1 MDRWRIVG
9 AVEGW
14 GRRRERWRR
23 FCTPGLVA
31 CLVAVAAMAA
41 APAEVGAAESIDDTS
56 CVIAGTAGGSF
67 PAWNFATPIDRFA
80 AAPDGS
86 VVFVAR
92 EAIWRYSA
100 GAVTWVAGGGGTR
113 PAIVTGPVSVADLR
127 IAAVTGLDVGP
138 DGTIWVTDG
147 KLLYRIAGG
156 VATPLWDPPTQAD
169 LIGIARDRR
178 LADVQVTAA
187 GVYLAASIDEVGK
200 SYHRVVRW
208 QDGVVTEVAGG
219 GFTMPWD
226 VGDQA
231 AANQVQLWDSKFSV
245 DDAGRVAISDIT
257 GRRLLVTDLQGTFR
271 STTRIASLNYITSF
285 GLTAAGVPIA
295 ADGTGTFR
303 YDTPTWTRR
312 PGPAQSKIE
321 LAYDGSTLDLTS
333 MEGVLRRTTAGGATT
348 ELTGWSSA
356 QPRFTNAG
364 RTASTAYFGKITAI
378 EHDGADL
385 LVAEEVPT
393 ENGRPTSRIVRVRPN
408 GAIQAVAGNGVEL
421 EDGPVVIPSGP
432 AGSAPVGQVREIDVV
447 DGRVLFAAD
456 MFGVGRVDPDG
467 TLRQLSPTPF
477 AGYGLFLGGIEQLA
491 DGRILFS
498 INLGELFFLHLDG
511 RSERWKSGGQVGSTE
526 QRIVPIDSWRV
537 SNTGDIETDA
547 SGRLLIQSSTELW
560 RVDLAAGV
568 ATREWPGS
576 WSSVLALDQIG
587 SSGIGL
593 DPVGN
598 VYLGGYYEPYWPHN
612 DRSDLWRLGPDGRSS
627 MLGRIFDEYPE
638 VDQGDP
644 ELMGMVADVSI
655 DDQGRPVLADGL
667 SGRIRRLGPCEPA
680 PVWGVRPLT
689 PARLLD
695 TRDGTGR
702 SAPGRPGAGA
712 TVEVQVS
719 GRGGVP
725 VGARAVTLNVTAV
738 DPTAASFLTVWPCG
752 REPTVSN
759 INFGVGS
766 VVANQVNVAL
776 SPTGTVCLRSP
787 AATHVVAD
795 VQAWFGA
802 GGSGV
807 RPTRPARL
815 LDSRAGG
822 ARVAAGATTVV
833 AVRGRGGVP
842 ASDVSAASL
851 NVTVTDPQRDGWLTV
866 YPCGQPR
873 PLASNLN
880 FTRGATVPNA
890 VLSGVGADG
899 SVCIV
904 SSADTHVVVD
914 VMGSW
919 GSSGDQVGF
928 VSPERSV
935 DTRAAWGAG
944 APVRLRAGQ
953 ARVLRPTGSL
963 GVPSGSGVMMVNATA
978 VDASAAGFVTLYPCD
993 GPLPL
998 ASVLNVVPREARAN
1012 SSTVPLASDG
1022 ALCALS
1028 STDVDLILD
1037 VAGFAP

>member
-1 MDRWRIVG
+1 MTERDRSRRVCALGLLTCLLAIG
-9 AVEGW
+9 AA
-14 GRRRERWRR
+14 
-23 FCTPGLVA
+23 T
-31 CLVAVAAMAA
+31 A
-41 APAEVGAAESIDDTS
+41 APAELGAAESIDDTS
-56 CVIAGTAGGSF
+56 CVIAGSAGGSF

-113 PAIVTGPVSVADLR
+113 PAIVAGEVAVADLR

-147 KLLYRIAGG
+147 NLLYRIAGG

-169 LIGIARDRR
+169 LIGMARDRW
-178 LADVQVTAA
+178 LTDVQATAA
-187 GVYLAASIDEVGK
+187 GVYVAATLAEVGK
-200 SYHRVVRW
+200 SNHRVVRW
-208 QDGVVTEVAGG
+208 RDGVVTEVAGG
-219 GFTMPWD
+219 GNTLPWD
-226 VGDQA
+226 VADQV
-231 AANQVQLWDSKFSV
+231 AANQVQMWDATFSV
-245 DDAGRVAISDIT
+245 DDAGRVAIPDLL
-257 GRRLLVTDLQGTFR
+257 GRRLLVADLSGTFR
-271 STTRIASLNYITSF
+271 PTTQIASLNNITSF
-285 GLTAAGVPIA
+285 RLTAAGVPIA

-312 PGPAQSKIE
+312 SGPAQSNIE
-321 LAYDGSTLDLTS
+321 LAYDGSTLDLTAAD
-333 MEGVLRRTTAGGATT
+333 GVLRRTTAAGATT

-364 RTASTAYFGKITAI
+364 RTASTAYFGKISAI

-385 LVAEEVPT
+385 LVAEEVPS

-408 GAIQAVAGNGVEL
+408 GSIQAVAGNGIEL
-421 EDGPVVIPSGP
+421 IDFPVQVPAGP
-432 AGSAPVGQVREIDVV
+432 ASASPIGQVNEIDVV
-447 DGRVLFAAD
+447 DGAILFAAEA
-456 MFGVGRVDPDG
+456 FGVGRVGSDG
-467 TLRQLSPTPF
+467 RLSQLSP
-477 AGYGLFLGGIEQLA
+477 AVSGGLGGSANGLEPLA

-498 INLGELFFLHLDG
+498 TRLGDLHLIAPDG
-511 RSERWKSGGQVGSTE
+511 RVEEWKPRGGVSMPDRRIRLDQWSIQSGA
-526 QRIVPIDSWRV
+526 
-537 SNTGDIETDA
+537 DIETDG
-547 SGRLLIQSSTELW
+547 SGRLVVQDSGELW
-560 RVDLAAGV
+560 RVDLAGGTAS
-568 ATREWPGS
+568 REWPVGS
-576 WSSVLALDQIG
+576 PWTVALG
-587 SSGIGL
+587 SSDAIGMGV

-598 VYLGGYYEPYWPHN
+598 VYIGGLDRGVNIHN
-612 DRSDLWRLGPDGRSS
+612 DVADLWRLGPDGRTS

-655 DDQGRPVLADGL
+655 DDQGRPVLADGV

-680 PVWGVRPLT
+680 PMWGVRPLT

-702 SAPGRPGAGA
+702 SAAGRPGAGA
-712 TVEVQVS
+712 TVEVQVA

-738 DPTAASFLTVWPCG
+738 DPAAASFLTVWPCG

-759 INFGVGS
+759 INFGPAA

-787 AATHVVAD
+787 TATHVVAD
-795 VQAWFGA
+795 VQAWFGT

-815 LDSRAGG
+815 LDSRTGG
-822 ARVAAGATTVV
+822 TRVAAGATTVV

-842 ASDVSAASL
+842 STDVSAASL
-851 NVTVTDPQRDGWLTV
+851 NVTVTDPHRDGWLTV

-890 VLSGVGADG
+890 VLSGVGPDG

-904 SSADTHVVVD
+904 SSADAHVVVD

-928 VSPERSV
+928 VRPERSV

-963 GVPSGSGVMMVNATA
+963 GVPTGAGVTVLNATA
-978 VDASAAGFVTLYPCD
+978 VGASSSGFVTLYPCE
-993 GPLPL
+993 GPLPV
-998 ASVLNVVPREARAN
+998 ASVLNVVPHEARAN
-1012 SSTVPLASDG
+1012 ASTVPLAQDG
-1022 ALCALS
+1022 TLCALA
-1028 STDVDLILD
+1028 STDVDLIVD
-1037 VAGFAP
+1037 VAAFAT